1 MIVNTE
7 IHDYT
12 RHGVPVLDQYGR
24 TQKFLY
30 ISYVDKNQ
38 TVKPFFW
45 MIPNELMYQW
55 KYATKDDTPDPVYR
69 SWDGKPVV
77 KKPITDRFT
86 EQRVHEIIMDLERW
100 FPDNEQL
107 KEIRQMYKPKTAY
120 LDIETDVDDDGF
132 PEAKD
137 AKRPI
142 NTVSIVVDDV
152 VYVLG
157 LANLSQEDIQWIQGE
172 ITKHCERFDTD
183 YKFVY
188 RYHTSELS
196 LMNDLI
202 FNFIGKLECVTGWN
216 LFGYDW
222 PYICNRAA
230 RLGIDMTSLSPTR
243 TWFQYKPQDAAADPI
258 KLPMHKCMYD
268 YMELYKK
275 HDRSIAPKVSNKLD
289 WVADKVLGVKKVVHQ
304 LGFKEM
310 WEKQKKEYVFYNA
323 IDSVL
328 VREIDK
334 KLKTSSVLFGLA
346 ALMNVPV
353 LSTYSSTKSIEIVQ
367 AEYLYRENKVFP
379 VAKKDKEKKEYEGA
393 FVFSPT
399 PGVYRNVY
407 CLDYASLYPTTMRQF
422 NISPDTL
429 LFKDKNHVP
438 KENEIK
444 CTNGCVYT
452 NEFEGFI
459 PKILSDYFAKRKEY
473 KKMMMNAE
481 REKYRLIEILKERE
495 KKLKNNL
502 EQ

>member
-12 RHGVPVLDQYGR
+12 RNGVPVLDQYGR
-24 TQKFLY
+24 AQKFLY

-55 KYATKDDTPDPVYR
+55 KYATKDDTPDTLYK

-77 KKPITDRFT
+77 KKPITDKFT

-100 FPDNEQL
+100 FPENEQL
-107 KEIRQMYKPKTAY
+107 KEMRQMYIPKTAFM
-120 LDIETDVDDDGF
+120 DIEVDVDDEGF

-137 AKRPI
+137 AKRPV
-142 NTVSIVVDDV
+142 NTVSIVVEDT

-157 LANLSQEDIQWIQGE
+157 LANLSQDEIKWIQEE
-172 ITKHCERFDTD
+172 IKKHCEQFDTD

-188 RYHTSELS
+188 RYHASEFS
-196 LMNDLI
+196 LLNDLF
-202 FNFIGKLECVTGWN
+202 FNFIDKLECVTGWN
-216 LFGYDW
+216 WFGYDW
-222 PYICNRAA
+222 PYLYNRAQ
-230 RLGIDMTSLSPTR
+230 RLAINIEGLSPTK
-243 TWFQYKPQDAAADPI
+243 TWFNCRPQDAAADMI

-268 YMELYKK
+268 YMEVYKK
-275 HDRSIAPKVSNKLD
+275 YDRSITPKESNKLD
-289 WVADKVLGVKKVVHQ
+289 WVANRVLGVKKVVHQ

-310 WEKQKKEYVFYNA
+310 WEQQKKEYVFYNA

-346 ALMNVPV
+346 SLMNVPV
-353 LSTYSSTKSIEIVQ
+353 LTSFSSTKSIEIVQ
-367 AEYLYRENKVFP
+367 AEYLYRENRVFP
-379 VAKKDKEKKEYEGA
+379 VVKKDKEKKEYEGA
-393 FVFSPT
+393 FVFQPI
-399 PGVYRNVY
+399 PGIYNNVY

-459 PKILSDYFAKRKEY
+459 PKILTDFFGKRKDY
-473 KKMMMNAE
+473 KKLMVKAQK
-481 REKYRLIEILKERE
+481 EKYELIDILHKRQ
-495 KKLKNNL
+495 KQINT
-502 EQ
+502 

>member
-12 RHGVPVLDQYGR
+12 KNGIPVIDQYGNQ
-24 TQKFLY
+24 QKFLY
-30 ISYVDKNQ
+30 ISYVDMNQ

-45 MIPNELMYQW
+45 LIPNELMYQW
-55 KYATKDDTPDPVYR
+55 KYATKNDTPDTLYK

-77 KKPITDRFT
+77 KCPITDKFT

-107 KEIRQMYKPKTAY
+107 KEMRQMYIPKTAY
-120 LDIETDVDDDGF
+120 ADIEVDVDDDGF

-142 NTVSIVVDDV
+142 NTVSIVIEDT

-157 LANLSQEDIQWIQGE
+157 LANLSQSDIQWIQSE
-172 ITKHCERFDTD
+172 ITNHCKMFDTD

-188 RYHTSELS
+188 RYHETEVS
-196 LMNDLI
+196 LVMDLL
-202 FNFIGKLECVTGWN
+202 FNFIAQLECVTGWN
-216 LFGYDW
+216 WFGYDW
-222 PYICNRAA
+222 PYIYNRSEH
-230 RLGIDMTSLSPTR
+230 LGIDITRLSPTK
-243 TWFQYKPQDAAADPI
+243 TWFNYKPQDPASDTI

-275 HDRSIAPKVSNKLD
+275 YDKSISPKVSNKLD

-310 WEKQKKEYVFYNA
+310 WEQQKKEYVFYNA
-323 IDSVL
+323 IDSIL

-334 KLKTSSVLFGLA
+334 KLKTSSVMFGLA
-346 ALMNVPV
+346 SLMNVPV

-367 AEYLYRENKVFP
+367 AEYLYAENKVFP
-379 VAKKDKEKKEYEGA
+379 VVKKNSQKKEYEGA
-393 FVFSPT
+393 FVYSPK
-399 PGVYRNVY
+399 PGIYRNVY

-429 LFKDKNHVP
+429 LMKDKNHKP
-438 KENEIK
+438 TKDEIK

-452 NEFEGFI
+452 NTFEGFI

-473 KKMMMNAE
+473 KNMMTAAQI
-481 REKYRLIEILKERE
+481 EKYELEKILKERE
-495 KKLKNNL
+495 KKLNFNMS
-502 EQ
+502 Q